1 MHDPWRRPGRR
12 RVIVGVDGSDASL
25 AALAFAAEE
34 AALRGASLH
43 VLTVHDPDP
52 PRRAPYAPP
61 GGDPE
66 ESAEAASSVA
76 VDNAVAKFVEDAV
89 DLHEHVMGRA
99 PAVLLNASEG
109 AVLLVVG
116 RSSDDTMLGPT
127 ARACVTSSPCPVV
140 VVTPERLRPRVP
152 SARVAD
158 AGELPRGAVMARSG
172 Q

>member
-1 MHDPWRRPGRR
+1 MQDHWRRPSRR

-43 VLTVHDPDP
+43 VLTVHEPAP

-61 GGDPE
+61 SGDPD
-66 ESAEAASSVA
+66 ESPEAAHSTA
-76 VDNAVAKFVEDAV
+76 VDNAVAKFVDEAV
-89 DLHEHVMGRA
+89 DVHEHVSGRA

-116 RSSDDTMLGPT
+116 RASDETMLGPT
-127 ARACVTSSPCPVV
+127 ARACVTGAPCPVT
-140 VVTPERLRPRVP
+140 VVTPERARTRVP
-152 SARVAD
+152 V
-158 AGELPRGAVMARSG
+158 GA
-172 Q
+172 

>member
-43 VLTVHDPDP
+43 VLTVHEPDP

-61 GGDPE
+61 TSDPDLP
-66 ESAEAASSVA
+66 AEHASSVA
-76 VDNAVAKFVEDAV
+76 VDNAVAKFVDETV
-89 DLHEHVMGRA
+89 DVHEHVQGRA
-99 PAVLLNASEG
+99 PAVLLNAAEG

-116 RSSDDTMLGPT
+116 RASDETMLGPT
-127 ARACVTSSPCPVV
+127 ARACVTSSSCPVV
-140 VVTPERLRPRVP
+140 VVTPERQRSREPVG
-152 SARVAD
+152 
-158 AGELPRGAVMARSG
+158 AGR
-172 Q
+172 

>member
-1 MHDPWRRPGRR
+1 MTGMHDPWRRPGRR
-12 RVIVGVDGSDASL
+12 RVVVGVDGSDASL

-43 VLTVHDPDP
+43 VLTVHEPDP

-61 GGDPE
+61 DGAAEDPT
-66 ESAEAASSVA
+66 ESTSAAAIDSV
-76 VDNAVAKFVEDAV
+76 VAKFVDETV

-116 RSSDDTMLGPT
+116 RAGDHTMLGPT
-127 ARACVTSSPCPVV
+127 ARACVTGASCPVV
-140 VVTPERLRPRVP
+140 VVTSERMRSRVP
-152 SARVAD
+152 VGAA
-158 AGELPRGAVMARSG
+158 AGATPPA
-172 Q
+172 